1 VPDVDINLNLRGA
14 DEVSRGLRGN
24 ADAAEETRRRVD
36 GLQSSLTRLQTVAPT
51 LPLSQADAAQRLGRS
66 LSGQLERAKAQ
77 ELGSRTGV
85 LAADPSAE
93 LRSSAEAQ
101 RNRVRLAEQLRAEE
115 ERSRQAEARQ
125 SQDAQRNRVRLAE
138 QLRIDQERFEDRRRR
153 EESRLARPGPAARGA
168 AADEAEGF
176 RYQNPLAGTGF
187 ARLAQ
192 PLFIAHAVA
201 QTFEGLAK
209 GVEELAKR
217 EHTAGEA
224 VGILTKNLAEGI
236 PIIGGFVRGV
246 ESLVDVFSGAASLRA
261 RAGSQAAD
269 VTAAGAARF
278 AASLTPDRLAEFG
291 PARLAG
297 GEQSPFGP
305 LRFAAAQAESE
316 VAAAREL
323 VALRARQTREA
334 GAAQQRAAS
343 PGRLALSALSAVGPA
358 GSELVVPMVMIGAA
372 KARAEAE
379 ERASQAVLGLAQKEF
394 EAKQRLLDLDKA
406 RIGVLEKLADT
417 TRQGFLQAGVAA
429 PGQSQDLLMVMDRL
443 RTGRVGDVLPELR
456 QQAMANPFTR
466 AETTDILT
474 KFGEQDPAAREL
486 SRRATEYQRQRL
498 GAVGEGGLIPPGA
511 HLPGD
516 LDAEIARR
524 SAGVMRGGAEARAE
538 LAGAEADA
546 ARAMFERAK
555 AVVRAEVAAA
565 VREGLDQWRAEAD
578 GRQQRGRRRE

>member
-379 ERASQAVLGLAQKEF
+379 ER
-394 EAKQRLLDLDKA
+394 LLDLDKA